1 MTEATEQTR
10 RFSVHARHVD
20 AHHARILEETSFEAA
35 AVAYAEEFGLPFADE
50 HEMSVVVR
58 DLDSGHQHAFRIDL
72 DTGGTI
78 TTS

>member
-10 RFSVHARHVD
+10 RFSVQARHVD
-20 AHHARILEETSFEAA
+20 AHHARVLEETSFEAA

-58 DLDSGHQHAFRIDL
+58 DLDNGHQHSFRIDL
-72 DTGGTI
+72 DTGD
-78 TTS
+78 TTATG